1 MQSSSIFL
9 TCQANMDGLLMT
21 LTSPCYRFSCSSME
35 CWNLNDIKMITIT
48 VKTTELSLSISQKN
62 TRPLSLNQFGISEAP
77 WRTELEHS
85 MTDCHQVYTIWP
97 QVEKPNL
104 LTFSSDSDIQLLLGP
119 QMVPRPHVRAL
130 IRRSTT
136 IDHTKAI
143 SLTSWYTVK
152 GYQFLPP
159 PSPLS
164 THSRPMKPCPGD
176 RPAVRLQN

>member
-1 MQSSSIFL
+1 MQPW
-9 TCQANMDGLLMT
+9 G
-21 LTSPCYRFSCSSME
+21 
-35 CWNLNDIKMITIT
+35 
-48 VKTTELSLSISQKN
+48 
-62 TRPLSLNQFGISEAP
+62 EAP
-77 WRTELEHS
+77 
-85 MTDCHQVYTIWP
+85 MTDWEP
-97 QVEKPNL
+97 QLVGYLNSLMDEFKM

-176 RPAVRLQN
+176 RPAVRPQKLVVLYKEIFLASFLVLFSESWPFHL